1 MNGRAE
7 LIARQQF
14 AVQAEK
20 LDLILFKKPNRLIAA
35 DRKSPATISVI
46 LK

>member
-35 DRKSPATISVI
+35 ERKSPSAISIV